1 MVAGREY
8 CLLVPPVLSG
18 GAGPP
23 PCGEACALPVGGG
36 LAWWGVFVP
45 RWWGSRLVGFLGLAG
60 WGWVWKSVGC
70 RVGWFVGAL
79 LGPEGTRVSP
89 VPCWWLPGVFP
100 SLVAGGWW
108 GLSGGWGVWVVSG
121 CCGLVCL
128 PYRFL
133 GLLGSSVLWVRRVSC
148 LGVGGLV
155 GWGFGGGVWAG
166 VRSWFENCIVDASI
180 FVAKLL
186 RAHGGCLGT
195 RSR

>member
-1 MVAGREY
+1 VSTACWFRRCCPVGPALRRVVRPAPR
-8 CLLVPPVLSG
+8 LLVGVSPAGVLWAS
-18 GAGPP
+18 
-23 PCGEACALPVGGG
+23 V
-36 LAWWGVFVP
+36 
-45 RWWGSRLVGFLGLAG
+45 G

-79 LGPEGTRVSP
+79 LGPEGTRVPPVSCGGFRLFSCFCCGGGAAGGCLGGGGCGLSRVLRAGLSAIP
-89 VPCWWLPGVFP
+89 VPGPVGFFCPVG
-100 SLVAGGWW
+100 AAC
-108 GLSGGWGVWVVSG
+108 VVS
-121 CCGLVCL
+121 
-128 PYRFL
+128 
-133 GLLGSSVLWVRRVSC
+133 
-148 LGVGGLV
+148 GVGGLV